1 MTLRLLLALVCSW
14 QTAYQIHDR
23 YGDTF
28 KGISALA
35 SSNPKTVGFAAPGS
49 KDLDASIP
57 LTLGRTLLPG
67 HQGIS
72 PRLEAVR
79 QILSTP
85 TAYYP
90 SMARI
95 DLLSR
100 APPCRENAVFDPPPQ
115 RMPLLALAAVGSLAP
130 PAV

>member
-1 MTLRLLLALVCSW
+1 MLGLLVALACTW

-23 YGDTF
+23 YGDVF

-35 SSNPKTVGFAAPGS
+35 SSNPKAVGLAAPGS

-67 HQGIS
+67 HQGIL
-72 PRLEAVR
+72 PRLAAVR
-79 QILSTP
+79 QILSTH
-85 TAYYP
+85 AASCP
-90 SMARI
+90 SMVRI

-100 APPCRENAVFDPPPQ
+100 APPYRDNAVFDPPPQ
-115 RMPLLALAAVGSLAP
+115 RMSLLALAAVGSLAP